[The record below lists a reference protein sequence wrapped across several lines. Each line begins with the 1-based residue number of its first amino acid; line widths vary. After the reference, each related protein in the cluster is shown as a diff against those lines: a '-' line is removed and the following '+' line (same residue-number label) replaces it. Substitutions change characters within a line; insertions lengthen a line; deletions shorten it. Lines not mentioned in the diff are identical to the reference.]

1 MQASK
6 NDEDGAKKFSIATT
20 WDGQPV
26 DHEPVKLTLEGDGE
40 DLVIRIS
47 APFFGD
53 PAPEGG
59 KAGEAFFKLW
69 EYEVVEAFFLNDKE
83 QYLELEFGPHGQHLM
98 LLLNGNRNAIK

>member
-1 MQASK
+1 MILACHFHNIALQHNLSDAFSLQASK
-6 NDEDGAKKFSIATT
+6 RDEDGEKKFSIATT

-26 DHEPVKLTLEGDGE
+26 DHEPVELTLEGDGE

-59 KAGEAFFKLW
+59 KPGEAFFKLW
-69 EYEVVEAFFLNDKE
+69 EYEVVEAFFLKI
-83 QYLELEFGPHGQHLM
+83 L
-98 LLLNGNRNAIK
+98 